1 MGGLSFTP
9 PLVPA
14 IVVTLSCLYSAL
26 GDGSLHI
33 VDVGRDLG
41 IALGTLEVDASL
53 LRVLLVARLLPF
65 G

>member
-1 MGGLSFTP
+1 MGALSFTP
-9 PLVPA
+9 PLVPT
-14 IVVTLSCLYSAL
+14 IVTLSSLYSAL
-26 GDGSLHI
+26 GDGSLHV
-33 VDVGRDLG
+33 VDVGCDLG